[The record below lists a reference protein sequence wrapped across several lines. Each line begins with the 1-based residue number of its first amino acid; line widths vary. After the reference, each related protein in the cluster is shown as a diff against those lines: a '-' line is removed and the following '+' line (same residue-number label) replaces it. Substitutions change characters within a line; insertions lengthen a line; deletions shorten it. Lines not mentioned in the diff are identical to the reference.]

1 MPNVGPTANLP
12 ARARR
17 LGRGGTC
24 FRDGKML
31 GEVTAVE
38 WDVEADQIEVLIPGS
53 WRTEFVPGGEA
64 RRATLRMQDVDDRW
78 RIEVYRF
85 FKARREGNFAAQPP
99 VFDLT
104 TKLVGGPAETQW
116 MLIGC
121 QLFGYS
127 GGYSN
132 EDDLLGRE
140 LAMTFNDDKPLNAYE
155 YTGSGEAV
163 SIFKD

>member
-17 LGRGGTC
+17 QGRGGTA

-38 WDVEADQIEVLIPGS
+38 WDVEAEQVEVLIPGS
-53 WRTEFVPGGEA
+53 WRTEAIPGGET

-78 RIEVYRF
+78 KIEVYKF
-85 FKARREGNFAAQPP
+85 FKARREGNFSAQVP
-99 VFDLT
+99 VFDIQ
-104 TKLVGGPAETQW
+104 TKLVGGPAETSW
-116 MLIGC
+116 LLIDF

-132 EDDLLGRE
+132 EDGLIGRE
-140 LAMTFNDDKPLNAYE
+140 LGGSFRDDKPLNAFE
-155 YTGSGEAV
+155 YTGSGDAV
-163 SIFKD
+163 SIFRD